1 MSTAAVA
8 LPVSAMSADF
18 VLRADED
25 PVVFVDEDPVVFVD
39 EDPVDEGRVD
49 EGRVVP
55 VVPVAELDAWFKSRN
70 DRLAAIGQLS
80 FAKLAFDHG
89 FIVGRMFD
97 VVKSICLRVGVEMSM
112 IATLSREDTE
122 TFVANWG
129 KNPIVGSSWS

>member
-25 PVVFVDEDPVVFVD
+25 PVVFVDEDPVVF
-39 EDPVDEGRVD
+39 VDEGRVD